1 VPRLLLVVPGVLLAC
16 IVAVAQSSDHVEVF
30 GGYSLLQPDF
40 NLVPGPPT
48 NGWNAS
54 ATLKIRP
61 QIGLVADFSGFYP
74 SLGIRGGG
82 FNTPVTDT
90 ITGTSYVLLFGPQL
104 ALQFGRITPF
114 GHFLVGESHVSPWKD
129 NGTVIQGS
137 AVTSTTALSYAAGG
151 GLDYSLMRRFAVR
164 CQVDWLHTTFS
175 STDYQVHILHN
186 SARIST
192 GVVLRF

>member
-1 VPRLLLVVPGVLLAC
+1 MLQRDFSLE
-16 IVAVAQSSDHVEVF
+16 S
-30 GGYSLLQPDF
+30 GGATS
-40 NLVPGPPT
+40 
-48 NGWNAS
+48 GWIAS

-74 SLGIRGGG
+74 NLDIRGGG
-82 FNTPVTDT
+82 FNTPVTDR
-90 ITGTSYVLLFGPQL
+90 ITGRSYVLLFGPQL
-104 ALQFGRITPF
+104 ARQFGRITPF
-114 GHFLVGESHVSPWKD
+114 GHFLVGESRVSPPKD

-137 AVTSTTALSYAAGG
+137 ALTSTTALSYAAGG

-175 STDYQVHILHN
+175 SRDYQVHILHN